1 MTESKSS
8 SKCHAGKSTSEL
20 LFPPPLETQLHC
32 ESSPLSLTPFPLR
45 LRFFVDKVG
54 GEYSF
59 FSQSL
64 ACNTELDLIV
74 LEEVLHL
81 ATRVA

>member
-1 MTESKSS
+1 MSYREEYIGASF
-8 SKCHAGKSTSEL
+8 STSPRDTAAL
-20 LFPPPLETQLHC
+20 RI
-32 ESSPLSLTPFPLR
+32 ESFVPYTISLAVTVLR
-45 LRFFVDKVG
+45 GQSG